1 MIVGKED
8 IRHVA
13 DLARLE
19 LGEEELEQYTMQM
32 NDLLQYVE
40 KLNALDTKDVVPSSH
55 AMDLSNVFRED
66 AVMESLKPEE
76 ALANAPSSAR
86 DSFRVPRIIE

>member
-13 DLARLE
+13 DLARLA
-19 LGEEELEQYTMQM
+19 LSEEELEQYTMQM

-40 KLNALDTKDVVPSSH
+40 KLNALDTKEVVPSSH
-55 AMDLSNVFRED
+55 AMELSNVFRED
-66 AVMESLKPEE
+66 VVMESLKPEE

>member
-8 IRHVA
+8 IRRVA
-13 DLARLE
+13 DLARLA
-19 LGEEELEQYTMQM
+19 LSEEEVEQYAMHM

-40 KLNALDTKDVVPSSH
+40 QLSALDTTETVPSSH

-66 AVMESLKPEE
+66 AVMESLKPDE
-76 ALANAPSSAR
+76 ALANAPGSAR
-86 DSFRVPRIIE
+86 DSFKVPRIIE